1 MTIVLTNTV
10 NSADGFGENFK
21 MLILSMFF
29 AEKENLQF
37 GYSSFDKLC
46 HSSNDSL
53 FEKKMENMINLQKY
67 VPLIDDFSCKQNKNN
82 INVSFAQLRKMD
94 VLHFYDNNIEMFMN
108 SNTLKLI
115 KKAFKE
121 KNSNIWKNSIYR
133 QYQNIAIH
141 IRRPDDYDITLY
153 GGSTN
158 IERLNISVDLYFTII
173 KQFIESYPNCKIH
186 IYSQKAKQNQISKNT
201 NTIDEFEIYKSIEPS
216 KVILHIDEPLDNTF
230 VEMVY
235 ADILV
240 QAPSALSYVA
250 GFLSENT
257 NYYFRYY
264 APPLTHW
271 NIVGGYN
278 GPTKYNFFLK
288 NVDLSIDYDSITNN
302 IKVLNVDKLRF

>member
-29 AEKENLQF
+29 AEKENAQF
-37 GYSSFDKLC
+37 AYLPFGQLC
-46 HSSNDSL
+46 HSNNDKY

-67 VPLIDDFSCKQNKNN
+67 VNSIDLLLSKTDKHEY
-82 INVSFAQLRKMD
+82 SFAHVMKMD
-94 VLHFYDNNIEMFMN
+94 LLHFYDNNIEMFMN
-108 SNTLKLI
+108 SNTLKTI

-121 KNSNIWKNSIYR
+121 KNVNIWKNSIYS

-141 IRRPDDYDITLY
+141 IRRPDDYDIILY
-153 GGSTN
+153 EGSTN
-158 IERLNISVDLYFTII
+158 IERLNVSVDLYVTII
-173 KQFIESYPNCKIH
+173 KQFIVSFPNCKIH
-186 IYSQKAKQNQISKNT
+186 IYSQKAKQKQISKNT
-201 NTIDEFEIYKSIEPS
+201 NVIDEFEIYRSIDSS
-216 KVILHIDEPLDNTF
+216 KVVLHIDEPLDNTF

-240 QAPSALSYVA
+240 QAPSALSYIA
-250 GFLSENT
+250 GILSENT

-264 APPLTHW
+264 APPLPNW
-271 NIVGGYN
+271 NIVSGYN

-288 NVDLSIDYDSITNN
+288 NVDLSIHYDSITDE
-302 IKVLNVDKLRF
+302 IKVLNIDKLRF